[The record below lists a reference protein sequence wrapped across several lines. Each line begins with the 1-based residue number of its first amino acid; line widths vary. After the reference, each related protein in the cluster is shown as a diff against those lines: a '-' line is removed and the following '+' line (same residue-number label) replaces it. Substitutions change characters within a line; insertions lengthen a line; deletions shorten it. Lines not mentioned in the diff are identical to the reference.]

1 MIHLAGPNSYQVVP
15 GDDGWKGERE
25 GSPLASSV
33 HDTQAA
39 AIDAARGYP
48 SRPGGGE
55 SKSIARTTGSG
66 LLTPLT
72 LATIPGT
79 LRVRVLRNE
88 DDLAGSHHPGGER
101 RGLLS
106 PILNHPR

>member
-55 SKSIARTTGSG
+55 SKIHREDNRIRAIDTIDPGNDPRN
-66 LLTPLT
+66 TP
-72 LATIPGT
+72 G
-79 LRVRVLRNE
+79 
-88 DDLAGSHHPGGER
+88 
-101 RGLLS
+101 
-106 PILNHPR
+106 